1 MWGLNELIGPSA
13 PATLTLA
20 VGARML
26 ERSLDELSLPQF
38 RVLSLIASSPERA
51 GRIATL
57 TGVSRPSLTGVLDGL
72 VQHGFVRRVTVDGDR
87 RGVSLEITDA
97 GRAALD
103 RAQDSVADRLETVLA
118 QVSDADRRAVLDG
131 LAALGR
137 AFDADGAR
145 RRAET
150 GRQNPGP
157 RTGATDVVVSP

>member
-1 MWGLNELIGPSA
+1 
-13 PATLTLA
+13 
-20 VGARML
+20 ML

-72 VQHGFVRRVTVDGDR
+72 VQHGLVRRVNVDGDR

-103 RAQDSVADRLETVLA
+103 RAQQSVTARLDAVLA
-118 QVSDADRRAVLDG
+118 QVPDHDRRAVVDG

-145 RRAET
+145 RRAEA
-150 GRQNPGP
+150 GSEPNPS
-157 RTGATDVVVSP
+157 ADAASVEVVVSP